1 MAAGKARLLKT
12 AGLGGDGPLDVEQ
25 FSGDL
30 CASKLNKVVYSESHD
45 EAGNAGGTQRTIV
58 CAVNGAPLVGAT
70 RTYAEA
76 RCRVAFGLSLL
87 SAGTP
92 MFFMGE
98 EVGADKPYRFNDF
111 LQNREDLAA
120 ERASTGARLFCY
132 YQDLI
137 RFSRRHP
144 ATRSQ
149 DIDIIHVIGGN
160 RLIAFTR
167 SAGSEK
173 LLIVA
178 SLRNQPFL
186 DGYVIQTDPWRLP
199 EGSWREIDLAQVIV
213 AILENPVTHRRKTY
227 RLCGP
232 EEHTFAEVAEI
243 ASSVLGT
250 QVTYQQANVDAF
262 AESLG
267 QTGNA
272 LFKEHCRATAVE
284 AQEGVFAGTNSL
296 VAQISGRPPM
306 TIEEFVAT
314 NRAAF
319 VRTP

>member
-1 MAAGKARLLKT
+1 MM
-12 AGLGGDGPLDVEQ
+12 PW
-25 FSGDL
+25 
-30 CASKLNKVVYSESHD
+30 
-45 EAGNAGGTQRTIV
+45 NANSRWSPV
-58 CAVNGAPLVGAT
+58 AT
-70 RTYAEA
+70 E
-76 RCRVAFGLSLL
+76 
-87 SAGTP
+87 
-92 MFFMGE
+92 
-98 EVGADKPYRFNDF
+98 
-111 LQNREDLAA
+111 
-120 ERASTGARLFCY
+120 
-132 YQDLI
+132 
-137 RFSRRHP
+137 
-144 ATRSQ
+144 
-149 DIDIIHVIGGN
+149 
-160 RLIAFTR
+160 
-167 SAGSEK
+167 
-173 LLIVA
+173 
-178 SLRNQPFL
+178 
-186 DGYVIQTDPWRLP
+186 
-199 EGSWREIDLAQVIV
+199 DLAQVIV